1 MARNSADVVDHEID
15 AMLSAGDHDQDE
27 ADALAAINESWFD
40 ESERTG
46 VLEPRHLLAQLLP
59 HSAVAAESRAREPAS
74 EQRPIQRAQV
84 SADED
89 PRWDDA
95 SEMTSY
101 GEGDRPA
108 SLEVLDLSG
117 TAEWEEEAKTEYFE
131 RTANFEL
138 LDSTFVSEYTDRLP
152 GGLSELLS
160 SDADSAASARP
171 KPQRKSGVRESAR
184 VLPAAALLAEP
195 SELRD
200 PREVS
205 SHFAYEVAPETLPAS
220 KQTQRSLP
228 VGSRPTLARKSKA
241 SSPKPTLK
249 RRTGSETIRDRGR
262 ATVRAESIT
271 SDPIDFEPDALN
283 FDDASVATV
292 RGGRRF
298 APKSDSVSQRSTV
311 SQRTAAA
318 PRKLSKPAP
327 SQPAATVPAQ
337 WLASQPT
344 PVPTYD
350 TDSLRPLVARS
361 TRPSVPSQPAAL
373 PVTAGYDSDFAEL
386 RAHRRHQIAAWVW
399 LTASALS
406 GVALILGIRSWTTQ
420 PLPIAEPTQQPSVA
434 LETTVNAAQQEENG
448 FSITSRPEGA
458 QIFVD
463 GKPTGF
469 ITPANI
475 KRLSPGLHSVELKL
489 DGYYDTTLPAA
500 LSEHSTLELAPVEMR
515 EHPASSPI
523 AAAAPTGAIV
533 PKLIAASRS
542 HGKSRETR
550 RWHRRGITRNAP
562 VRLLDERDTASA
574 SAADGAGT
582 LRINSRPWA
591 RVMVDNK
598 FVGNTPQR
606 GLKVAAGEHSVKL
619 VNEPLNMSKTF
630 RVVVRDGET
639 VTRVEM
645 LNEDSDR
652 SQVSR
657 ASSSDAYAK
666 AGR

>member
-27 ADALAAINESWFD
+27 ANALAAINESWFD

-46 VLEPRHLLAQLLP
+46 VLEPRHLMAQLLP
-59 HSAVAAESRAREPAS
+59 QSAVAAESRAREPAS
-74 EQRPIQRAQV
+74 EQRPIQRAETV
-84 SADED
+84 ATED

-95 SEMTSY
+95 SEKTSY
-101 GEGDRPA
+101 GEGDSAVAAWEMP
-108 SLEVLDLSG
+108 DLSG
-117 TAEWEEEAKTEYFE
+117 AGEWEEEAKTEYFE

-138 LDSTFVSEYTDRLP
+138 LDSKFVSEYTDRLP
-152 GGLSELLS
+152 GGLSELLA
-160 SDADSAASARP
+160 SDADSAVSARP
-171 KPQRKSGVRESAR
+171 RPQRKSGVRESAR
-184 VLPAAALLAEP
+184 VLPPDALLAEP
-195 SELRD
+195 SGLRD

-205 SHFAYEVAPETLPAS
+205 APFAYEVAPEAPPAS
-220 KQTQRSLP
+220 KQAQRSLP
-228 VGSRPTLARKSKA
+228 VAARPTVARKAKA
-241 SSPKPTLK
+241 TSHKPTLK

-262 ATVRAESIT
+262 TTVRAESTT
-271 SDPIDFEPDALN
+271 SDPIDFESDGLN
-283 FDDASVATV
+283 FDEASVATV

-298 APKSDSVSQRSTV
+298 EPKSDGVAQRPTV

-318 PRKLSKPAP
+318 PRKHAKPAP
-327 SQPAATVPAQ
+327 SQPAAAAQ
-337 WLASQPT
+337 WFASQPT
-344 PVPTYD
+344 PPPTYD

-386 RAHRRHQIAAWVW
+386 REHRRHQIAAWVW

-406 GVALILGIRSWTTQ
+406 GVALILVIRAWTTQ
-420 PLPIAEPTQQPSVA
+420 PLPIAEPVQQPSVA
-434 LETTVNAAQQEENG
+434 VETTVNAAQQGEPG

-458 QIFVD
+458 HIFVD

-500 LSEHSTLELAPVEMR
+500 LPEHSTLELAPVEMR
-515 EHPASSPI
+515 PHPSEPA

-533 PKLIAASRS
+533 PQLIAASRS

-574 SAADGAGT
+574 SAANGAGT

-645 LNEDSDR
+645 LNEDADR

-657 ASSSDAYAK
+657 ASSGDSYAK